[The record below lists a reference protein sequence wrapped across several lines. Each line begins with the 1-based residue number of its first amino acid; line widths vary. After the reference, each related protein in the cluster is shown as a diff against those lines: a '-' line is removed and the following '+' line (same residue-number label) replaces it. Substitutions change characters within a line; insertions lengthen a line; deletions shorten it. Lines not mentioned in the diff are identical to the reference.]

1 MPRQLALGL
10 PRVTPSTEELRAAHR
25 ELAVALPFDQAMNDT
40 CFRICITNYAEAR
53 KAPRCARGR
62 RTAHR

>member
-1 MPRQLALGL
+1 
-10 PRVTPSTEELRAAHR
+10 VTPSTEELRAAHR

-53 KAPRCARGR
+53 VRASCRRGR
-62 RTAHR
+62 RSASR